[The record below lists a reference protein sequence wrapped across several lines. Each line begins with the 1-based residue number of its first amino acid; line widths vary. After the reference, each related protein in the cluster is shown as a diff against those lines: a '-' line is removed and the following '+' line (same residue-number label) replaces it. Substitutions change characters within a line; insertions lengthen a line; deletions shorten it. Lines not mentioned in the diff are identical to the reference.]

1 MLSRSSWIEAGIGA
15 VFLAPGGI
23 AEVAVERPLRRH
35 LVAGGVDLAAVVAG
49 ALVLVGQDVVGGAD
63 LLEPLRRLRLAGV
76 DVRVVALGELAI
88 GGADRRLAVGLLHAQ
103 DFVRVFHR

>member
-1 MLSRSSWIEAGIGA
+1 MSLQVLGVEAGIRV

-49 ALVLVGQDVVGGAD
+49 ALVLVAQQVVGGAD

-76 DVRVVALGELAI
+76 HVGMVALGELAV
-88 GGADRRLAVGLLHAQ
+88 GGADRRVAVGLLHAE
-103 DFVRVFHR
+103 DFVWVCHR